1 MTVPADCQAIA
12 DELEVALRSLE
23 QLRPPPGLGRE
34 VAVLPGLR
42 DAAGAEAKI
51 RQLAG
56 ELDACRQTHG
66 AEPAERSTF
75 AGTAL
80 LSSSGGSGTGDFSLA
95 LEFLEPGRSHVL
107 TQSLP
112 PFRVVIAGYTLTIS
126 QTGGGHGRLDRT
138 DGELELRLEL
148 RVEAPAPGGHL
159 DLPIALSSR
168 DAHGSPLDAQ
178 GRLAIAGAGI
188 GRGHGPAFPARAEV
202 AIVARGTIA
211 PHP

>member
-1 MTVPADCQAIA
+1 MQNPP
-12 DELEVALRSLE
+12 RS
-23 QLRPPPGLGRE
+23 
-34 VAVLPGLR
+34 
-42 DAAGAEAKI
+42 
-51 RQLAG
+51 
-56 ELDACRQTHG
+56 
-66 AEPAERSTF
+66 STF

-95 LEFLEPGRSHVL
+95 LEFLEPDRSHVL

-112 PFRVVIAGYTLTIS
+112 PFRVAIAGYTLTIS

-168 DAHGSPLDAQ
+168 DARGSPLDAQ

-202 AIVARGTIA
+202 AIVARGAIA